1 MKKKLVRLTLEQKD
15 LIRNMYL
22 NYYEWPDV
30 ERKFDISEG
39 TYYNII
45 RSLVAKRKQ
54 LHIEAV
60 RSKLLSLDRANLGWI
75 AGIIDGEAHIG
86 MSSRYR
92 KRDNSYWMCVKLEV
106 TSTTPI
112 MQKTLHSFLGSG
124 NLRQRLRT
132 SQQHKDA
139 TEFYV
144 WRVETIYAIFSVIVP
159 FLIVKKAQ
167 GEAVLEWSKR
177 RLANEEYSSKD
188 MDLFHI
194 VRKANHRGKTPYI
207 PMKTTK

>member
-1 MKKKLVRLTLEQKD
+1 MKKKLVRLTLEQKNF
-15 LIRNMYL
+15 IRNMYL
-22 NYYEWPDV
+22 HYCEWPDV
-30 ERKFDISEG
+30 QRKFDISEG

-45 RSLVAKRKQ
+45 RSLVTKRKQ
-54 LHIEAV
+54 LHVEAV
-60 RSKLLSLDRANLGWI
+60 RSKLLSLDRATLGWI

-92 KRDNSYWMCVKLEV
+92 KRDNSYWMCAKLEV

-112 MQKTLHSFLGSG
+112 MQKTLHQLFGTG

-132 SQQHKDA
+132 SQRHKDA

-144 WRVETIYAIFSVIVP
+144 WRVETIYAIFSVVAP
-159 FLIVKKAQ
+159 LLIVKKMQ

-177 RLANEEYSSKD
+177 RLANKEYSSDD

-194 VRKANHRGKTPYI
+194 VRKANHRGKTPYV
-207 PMKTTK
+207 PMVTTK